1 MQQANISLMLGGD
14 RGQIVHKYAI
24 SPAEVT
30 ILRAV
35 HGVEAVHEIE
45 IIKGKIERSDREELE
60 HLAAI
65 YGQATDGENNNI
77 MRTLFPGAGAKLP
90 KNFAELGIQEDFYKT
105 DRAAVNYFP
114 ELEDDADDA
123 LEAEVLRKAEEEE
136 AARLAAEEKKA
147 AAKEKA
153 DKAAADKA
161 AKAEADKADKA
172 AADKAAADKL
182 DADSKKSDS
191 AGKANIMD

>member
-14 RGQIVHKYAI
+14 RGQIIHKYAI

-105 DRAAVNYFP
+105 ERSAVNYFP
-114 ELEDDADDA
+114 ELETDDGDDAA

-136 AARLAAEEKKA
+136 QARLAAEEKKA

-161 AKAEADKADKA
+161 AKAEADKA
-172 AADKAAADKL
+172 AADKAAAAKL

-191 AGKANIMD
+191 AGKTDIME